1 MTLFK
6 KCVLERHGANWYD
19 GLTIQAAIG
28 QCDDMFTPIELAEY
42 CAMIANGG
50 TRYKTHF
57 LNKVTDY
64 DRAVEKETAEPEVVL
79 QAEIEDEYFKVVRE
93 GMRQVCT
100 EGTAASTFSD
110 FGIAVAGK
118 TGTAENAD
126 HSDNLTFIGFAPYE
140 NPEIA
145 VAVVIEYGGKGDAAK
160 ETAKAVFEA
169 YFAETLQKEAKNA
182 ETTVTEGT
190 E

>member
-1 MTLFK
+1 MH
-6 KCVLERHGANWYD
+6 RGHGGFD
-19 GLTIQAAIG
+19 L
-28 QCDDMFTPIELAEY
+28 
-42 CAMIANGG
+42 
-50 TRYKTHF
+50 
-57 LNKVTDY
+57 
-64 DRAVEKETAEPEVVL
+64 
-79 QAEIEDEYFKVVRE
+79 
-93 GMRQVCT
+93 
-100 EGTAASTFSD
+100 SD

-169 YFAETLQKEAKNA
+169 YFAKTLQKEAKRA

>member
-1 MTLFK
+1 M
-6 KCVLERHGANWYD
+6 
-19 GLTIQAAIG
+19 
-28 QCDDMFTPIELAEY
+28 
-42 CAMIANGG
+42 
-50 TRYKTHF
+50 
-57 LNKVTDY
+57 
-64 DRAVEKETAEPEVVL
+64 EKEAAEPEVVL
-79 QAEIEDEYFKVVRE
+79 KAEIEDEYFKVVRE

-145 VAVVIEYGGKGDAAK
+145 VAVVIDGKGR
-160 ETAKAVFEA
+160 F
-169 YFAETLQKEAKNA
+169 
-182 ETTVTEGT
+182 
-190 E
+190 

>member
-1 MTLFK
+1 MRGPVLKDTVCVFSSYSRASAFWQIVFFFWLFI
-6 KCVLERHGANWYD
+6 LLWIY
-19 GLTIQAAIG
+19 
-28 QCDDMFTPIELAEY
+28 
-42 CAMIANGG
+42 
-50 TRYKTHF
+50 
-57 LNKVTDY
+57 
-64 DRAVEKETAEPEVVL
+64 
-79 QAEIEDEYFKVVRE
+79 
-93 GMRQVCT
+93 
-100 EGTAASTFSD
+100 
-110 FGIAVAGK
+110 AGK

-190 E
+190 EWRVLREDICLLRQKSRRVFVSLW

>member
-1 MTLFK
+1 MLK
-6 KCVLERHGANWYD
+6 
-19 GLTIQAAIG
+19 
-28 QCDDMFTPIELAEY
+28 
-42 CAMIANGG
+42 
-50 TRYKTHF
+50 
-57 LNKVTDY
+57 
-64 DRAVEKETAEPEVVL
+64 
-79 QAEIEDEYFKVVRE
+79 AEIEDGYFKVVRE

-145 VAVVIEYGGKGDAAK
+145 WRSSSNTVARAMP
-160 ETAKAVFEA
+160 
-169 YFAETLQKEAKNA
+169 QKRRQRRF
-182 ETTVTEGT
+182 
-190 E
+190 

>member
-1 MTLFK
+1 MLK
-6 KCVLERHGANWYD
+6 
-19 GLTIQAAIG
+19 
-28 QCDDMFTPIELAEY
+28 
-42 CAMIANGG
+42 
-50 TRYKTHF
+50 
-57 LNKVTDY
+57 
-64 DRAVEKETAEPEVVL
+64 
-79 QAEIEDEYFKVVRE
+79 AEIEDEYFKVVRE

-160 ETAKAVFEA
+160 ETAKAV
-169 YFAETLQKEAKNA
+169 LKLILPKRSKRRQKRRNHSNREYGMTRA
-182 ETTVTEGT
+182 
-190 E
+190 

>member
-1 MTLFK
+1 MKYQKEVLLKDGT
-6 KCVLERHGANWYD
+6 KCLLRGAGERDAAEILRCFH
-19 GLTIQAAIG
+19 LTH
-28 QCDDMFTPIELAEY
+28 AE
-42 CAMIANGG
+42 
-50 TRYKTHF
+50 
-57 LNKVTDY
+57 TDY
-64 DRAVEKETAEPEVVL
+64 LLTYPEENL
-79 QAEIEDEYFKVVRE
+79 FTEADEAKFLKASEESANAIEIGAFVNGKVVGSAGIEPLGDKEKLRH
-93 GMRQVCT
+93 R
-100 EGTAASTFSD
+100 AD

-182 ETTVTEGT
+182 ETTVTEGA

>member
-1 MTLFK
+1 MAIPQFYHSETKTRRLF
-6 KCVLERHGANWYD
+6 CRSRQISSLS
-19 GLTIQAAIG
+19 
-28 QCDDMFTPIELAEY
+28 
-42 CAMIANGG
+42 
-50 TRYKTHF
+50 TR
-57 LNKVTDY
+57 
-64 DRAVEKETAEPEVVL
+64 
-79 QAEIEDEYFKVVRE
+79 
-93 GMRQVCT
+93 
-100 EGTAASTFSD
+100 
-110 FGIAVAGK
+110 
-118 TGTAENAD
+118 

-169 YFAETLQKEAKNA
+169 YFAETLQKEAKRA